1 MFRKVIVGISGGVD
15 SAVTAHLLKQ
25 KGKIPGIISKLK
37 CVKKYDIFF
46 LHKGFNVHGAFLRNL
61 DLADETG
68 HCSAEKDWDDAQF
81 VCDKLQIPIQR
92 IEFVKQYWT
101 DVFEYVFFLSK
112 R

>member
-1 MFRKVIVGISGGVD
+1 MEFFE
-15 SAVTAHLLKQ
+15 TL
-25 KGKIPGIISKLK
+25 SKK
-37 CVKKYDIFF
+37 HSKKYVF
-46 LHKGFNVHGAFLRNL
+46 LHKGFNVQGAFLRNW
-61 DLADETG
+61 DTVDETG
-68 HCSAEKDWDDAQF
+68 YCSAEKDWDDAQF